1 MYKTSDINQ
10 GIIKASNKK
19 KILNF
24 LYKERETTKQDISK
38 ETGISIPTVTNNINQ
53 LLKEGIVE
61 EAGVFASTGGR
72 KPVAIKFMPNAK
84 YAFGINISID
94 NVRIILVNLDVD
106 IKYDITI
113 NTAQYKN
120 FDMIIKCIFNQI
132 EKIISEQNIPKEK
145 ILGIGFSLPGTVN
158 EETMMLEKAP
168 NLGIDN
174 YNFKTF
180 SRIYSY
186 PIYIENEANAA
197 ALAELTLGI
206 TKKMRSLVYLSI
218 TQGIG
223 SGVVLQDTL
232 YKGKNK
238 RAGEFGH
245 MTIVA
250 DGDLCRCGK
259 KGCWELYASEKAL
272 LQEYNK
278 KSNSKIRSIKEFFNE
293 MENKNNTAIKVWN
306 NYINYLAIGIQN
318 IILIL
323 DPHYIVIGGEI
334 SKFEKELLQPVKYKV
349 FIKNSFYAKKDIK
362 IVTSKLKEDASILGA
377 ALLPLESVR

>member
-61 EAGVFASTGGR
+61 EAGVLASTGGR

-84 YAFGINISID
+84 YAFGINVSID

-106 IKYDITI
+106 IRYDMTI
-113 NTAQYKN
+113 HTAQYEN

-174 YNFKTF
+174 YSFKAF
-180 SRIYSY
+180 SRICNYS
-186 PIYIENEANAA
+186 IYIENEANAA
-197 ALAELTLGI
+197 ALAELTLGV
-206 TKKMRSLVYLSI
+206 TKKIRSLVYLSI

-223 SGVVLQDTL
+223 SGVVLQGIL

-278 KSNSKIRSIKEFFNE
+278 KTDSKIRSIKEFFNE
-293 MENKNNTAIKVWN
+293 MEDKSKPAIKVWD

-334 SKFEKELLQPVKYKV
+334 SKFEKELLQSVKDKV